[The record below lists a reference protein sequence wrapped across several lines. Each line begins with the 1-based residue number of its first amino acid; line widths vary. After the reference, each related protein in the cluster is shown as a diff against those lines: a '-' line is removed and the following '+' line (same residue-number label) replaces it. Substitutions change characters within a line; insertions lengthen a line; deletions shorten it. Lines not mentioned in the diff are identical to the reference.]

1 MLSYLNNNYS
11 AGCCS
16 TQTHYSD
23 SEPNSI
29 CSFSLMLLVSW
40 RSSKYQFYSL
50 LFDQTGDETIDL
62 LHSMS
67 ISQLLHHTSG
77 LYYCC
82 TLCQYPNHY
91 TTQAVYITAALY
103 VNIPTI
109 TPHKRSILLLHS
121 MSISQPLHH
130 TSGLYYCC
138 TLCQYPNYYTT
149 QAVYITAAL
158 YVNIPTITPHKR
170 SILLLH
176 SMSISQLLHHTSG
189 LYYNN

>member
-1 MLSYLNNNYS
+1 MYQINTLSWFCFNVLSYLNNNYS

-82 TLCQYPNHY
+82 TLCQYPN
-91 TTQAVYITAALY
+91 
-103 VNIPTI
+103 
-109 TPHKRSILLLHS
+109 
-121 MSISQPLHH
+121 
-130 TSGLYYCC
+130 
-138 TLCQYPNYYTT
+138 YYTT
-149 QAVYITAAL
+149 QAVYIITIDHASIVVFVSFVASYRVSRDYIIHLHWYERL
-158 YVNIPTITPHKR
+158 YTLTVNYNYCIVEFLAD
-170 SILLLH
+170 SYANDN
-176 SMSISQLLHHTSG
+176 TS
-189 LYYNN
+189 